1 MNQKERGGEKARVGV
16 LELFSFI
23 TFTTLG
29 FTDISPISS
38 IAKFLVI
45 LEVFIGYLM
54 LGLLV
59 AIISKKVI
67 PN

>member
-1 MNQKERGGEKARVGV
+1 PNTLSQPNNF
-16 LELFSFI
+16 LNSLYFSFV

-29 FTDISPISS
+29 FGDISPISS

-59 AIISKKVI
+59 TIISKKVI